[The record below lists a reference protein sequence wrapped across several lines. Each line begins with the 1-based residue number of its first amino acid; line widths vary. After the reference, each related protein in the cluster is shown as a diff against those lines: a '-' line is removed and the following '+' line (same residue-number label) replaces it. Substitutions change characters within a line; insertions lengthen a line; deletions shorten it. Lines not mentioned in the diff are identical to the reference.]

1 MITWLFT
8 QVWLWSLAAFALGA
22 LITWLLFVR
31 PLQRRLAEAAEYP
44 DYDYDRPADYD
55 EPDTAREPLELLRPT
70 RPRDPEEP
78 PIGDWDRPPRAWADP
93 RLQPDEDTE
102 NTWFR
107 KWDEEK
113 PEDRSGTEQTAVQP
127 RIPAE
132 ASAPADPE
140 DDTWAGSPGPTGGTD
155 TSVGSADPSDGA
167 DTWRGSAD
175 RKDGADTWVGSA
187 DPKGSADTWRG
198 SADPKDGADTWRG
211 SAGPEEDADTWR
223 GAAGPEEDADTW
235 RGAAGPEDD
244 ADTWRGAAGPE
255 DDADTW
261 RASAGP
267 KDGADTW
274 VGSVD
279 PNDGADTWRGSA
291 GPNDDAD
298 TWRGSADPKDGADT
312 RIGPSDSKD
321 TAEPDTAVT
330 PVSREEPQPAASFS
344 GQLEDA
350 ERLSGQLRSLFESEQ
365 KSDAQPATPYV
376 PPVGAEATQVMP
388 AVVEDEDVPPL
399 PQRTPGAGPHPGR
412 DSGWSG
418 PMVKGHSA
426 SRQYHTPESPQYDD
440 IVADVWFRSAKDAE
454 IAGFTSWNGRA

>member
-31 PLQRRLAEAAEYP
+31 PLQRRLAEVAEYP
-44 DYDYDRPADYD
+44 DYDYDRTADYD

-70 RPRDPEEP
+70 PPRDPDEP

-93 RLQPDEDTE
+93 RLQPEEDTE

-107 KWDEEK
+107 KWDEEA
-113 PEDRSGTEQTAVQP
+113 PEGGLDPAATAVQP
-127 RIPAE
+127 RVL
-132 ASAPADPE
+132 D
-140 DDTWAGSPGPTGGTD
+140 GP
-155 TSVGSADPSDGA
+155 
-167 DTWRGSAD
+167 
-175 RKDGADTWVGSA
+175 A
-187 DPKGSADTWRG
+187 DPKGDADTRVE
-198 SADPKDGADTWRG
+198 
-211 SAGPEEDADTWR
+211 SAGPTGDADTWR
-223 GAAGPEEDADTW
+223 AS
-235 RGAAGPEDD
+235 
-244 ADTWRGAAGPE
+244 AGPE

-261 RASAGP
+261 RASADP
-267 KDGADTW
+267 TDGADTW
-274 VGSVD
+274 
-279 PNDGADTWRGSA
+279 A
-291 GPNDDAD
+291 GPGRVEPED
-298 TWRGSADPKDGADT
+298 RADT
-312 RIGPSDSKD
+312 RTEPSGANAKDS
-321 TAEPDTAVT
+321 AEPDTAVT
-330 PVSREEPQPAASFS
+330 PVGREEPQPAASFS

-365 KSDAQPATPYV
+365 KSGAQPATPYV

-388 AVVEDEDVPPL
+388 AVADDEDVPPL

-440 IVADVWFRSAKDAE
+440 IVADVWFRSSKDAE
-454 IAGFTSWNGRA
+454 IAGFTSWNGG